1 MGRCTLKVS
10 KEKTERVSTSL
21 SKEFSNILKSEA
33 EKKGLT
39 VSGLMRMILMEH
51 LEHLKNDEKK
61 K

>member
-1 MGRCTLKVS
+1 MKVS